1 MTTIKQE
8 ESQQADNN
16 TSNGNAKRPL
26 KLTYYLGSVAHRFN
40 DLPFVFSEDHTS
52 NNSLSKS
59 KGTSCT

>member
-40 DLPFVFSEDHTS
+40 DLSFVF
-52 NNSLSKS
+52 
-59 KGTSCT
+59 